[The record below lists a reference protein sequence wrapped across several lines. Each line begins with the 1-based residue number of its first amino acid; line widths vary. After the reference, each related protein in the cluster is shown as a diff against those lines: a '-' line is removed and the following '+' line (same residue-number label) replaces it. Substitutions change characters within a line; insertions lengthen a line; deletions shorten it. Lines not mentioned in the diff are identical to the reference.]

1 MAKAIRLGVKQ
12 KVFVT
17 TVTSDGQFF
26 VQLDTPDAYSLPDL
40 SKQIAH
46 LVQNNPGIGRGF
58 FPTPGGHCCALS
70 LSDDTWYRA
79 LVIKSDSETNC
90 TVYYIDYGNIEC
102 SVPLSRLLP
111 PLPDFFKMSYQAIQC
126 QLANFVPNKGM
137 EKSKLTQAL
146 SDNILNQELPA
157 VFMSKASDLYT
168 TLTHF
173 NVPCYITKLFWED
186 SDDQYTVTDEL
197 VAMELGTYPSQDTL
211 VSTTTKHETATEA
224 SPKSQ
229 ATPTTNDYQYLSLEV
244 GQSYKVYISYAES
257 PAVVWCQLADHT
269 HEFEAM
275 VFQLQNHMTTRGSI
289 LITEDPGLS
298 SPLAYNQPCC
308 VLYEVDGNW
317 CRGAIQEVNM
327 AAGIASVLFVDFGNT
342 ETLSLSAIYSLPSS
356 FFSLPAQAISFS
368 MYGIA
373 PSEEVWSPDAI
384 VRFEELYDNQEL
396 TCQVKGL
403 DDDGYPAVC
412 LKDAALGCD
421 LAQVLIEERYAINLK
436 SSVSKSGGSGH
447 STSNQGTPERDTE
460 VKSKH
465 LKKHSFIE
473 LNIPKGKPI
482 PVTVV
487 FINSLDEFYCQLL
500 DQSDQLTKLM
510 HLINQHCSSSSTQPI
525 DYTLRGLPVLSEFSE
540 DKTWYRAAMIPPQG
554 PDNQWGV
561 LYVDYGN
568 RELVNIH
575 KLLSIPEGFLH
586 LPMQSFQ
593 CSLDGV
599 SDVYAKDDSVI
610 ESFSEMVTDQEVECV
625 IKKVINPANKE
636 GVKKYVIQL
645 FKNGVDILSNLKSM
659 FPTTNPPNPLPTQSK
674 YPSPA
679 QSMSTKQ
686 SSSTG
691 QPHLATKPT
700 SVIPSMSVP
709 TDKDMTIV
717 VCFIESPNNF
727 SCQLIDNSSAI
738 DFLVSQMCQ
747 YYQNSATSINP
758 INPVIGA
765 FCAALFSQDHQWYR
779 AKIIKVFS
787 NQQVEVIFVDYGNSE
802 VISLSATREL
812 TSEFFSLPNQAVQCT
827 LDGLVPELGSN
838 SEVAEI
844 FAEMCLDN
852 IFQARFAVSTAGLDT
867 PPIPCRLFDSQA
879 DQLVSKML
887 TSKFQSRSKNA
898 GIIYQG
904 TNSNERHQT
913 PPSYNNTRKSP
924 KSSDSSNRSSP
935 RSQKSKENRKPS
947 RDSRMSP
954 RQDGMR
960 ISPQS
965 NKSSSKGASPGN
977 KGQSPIRKDHTSSN
991 KGQSPNNKGQSFLKR
1006 PKDSIIDWFCPS
1018 FNTAVAGFVSCVI
1031 SPAQFF
1037 VQPLLHRQQLKE
1049 LKNSMFQYYSQE
1061 SSKREPYHSPIVKTY
1076 CSARGCSDICYYRCL
1091 ITEIIGNIQVK
1102 IFCVD
1107 YGYIF
1112 VVPVEEIFILDKQFM
1127 SLPAQAIECSLS
1139 GFGCELGDAFSDSI
1153 SEMQHTILEQEVEV
1167 TFLNHLHDNKY
1178 EVNIVLRQ
1186 NLSDLLISKSIS
1198 NKTSK
1203 RSSDVVTPPAS
1214 LSPSTS
1220 KTTSTRSSRQSSMT
1234 TPTAPPIL
1242 LLPGQEEQASIT
1254 AVSPTCQLFCQLF
1267 SKENQL
1273 EEITTAIDNIMATP
1287 PSSNFKMS
1295 DLQRGLYVLSQF
1307 TVDNCWYR
1315 AKILDILENLVEVFY
1330 IDFGNQET
1338 LSPSR
1343 ICPIPSSVLTYPSQA
1358 VRCQLES
1365 VESYKP
1371 SPGAFEA
1378 LEAEVVGAVCTLK
1391 VLRCEPN
1398 GKHFVN
1404 MTLTEDSR
1412 DIGQWAF
1419 NVGLFLCSKSNSI
1432 SSLPTIFSPDHTSST
1447 QDSTKVQLLSD
1458 PKNDTGYPG
1467 NITTNLSG
1475 SGLKPY
1481 IVKEGEALSVFISY
1495 EEENCNVKTFWL
1507 QPAGQSVELEA
1518 MSERLEET
1526 YDNVTADLVL
1536 SSPQAGQA
1544 CCAKYSLD
1552 NLWYRAI
1559 VLGPRTSQGVPV
1571 FFVDYGNQEVVSAV
1585 YKLEDEFYTLPML
1598 ALPCQLESSSSV
1610 PSTTDQEEPVIL
1622 HVLFLN
1628 KQPDS
1633 DNWLIRTA
1641 RPSLV
1646 DAQMPS
1652 PFPRPP
1658 SPISEIAVPMLQL
1671 KPGDKHEVYIVNSE
1685 LPTLFWC
1692 QLVNQ
1697 NEDLEELM
1705 ALIADFYTDNTLE
1718 VVVEVESYCVAQYS
1732 KNRTWYRAKI
1742 LEVKSPD
1749 EIQVLFI
1756 DYGNQETLSFDKVLG
1771 LEQQFAHLPAQA
1783 FPCSLLSSASGRFTE
1798 DQLETFFSLNIEEES
1813 FYVSLQSQLSS
1824 GEWHVLLQD
1833 QHSDCINDMFLS
1845 PLATPTSV
1853 AVTTAATP
1861 TYYTPRY
1868 PCGSRV
1874 DVFVTCVNSP
1884 DQFYCQPLGLAS
1896 QLEELMSDISTYIA
1910 ENPPQESVPMTSLV
1924 TGQSCLAHY
1933 TSNSDWYRGQI
1944 EDIDITNNQVSV
1956 RYIDYG
1962 NLALLG
1968 QEQITFLPHQ
1978 FLQIPTQALRCS
1990 VIKGL
1995 GQNTWSPEINDAFLR
2010 TLREEEQYTLV
2021 VLSSDNSKYIVEVY
2035 SGDIKLDFS
2044 FLNQVQP
2051 NTDEDTMTL
2060 PFLLSLD
2067 KDIKEDYTMY
2077 TGDFAGST
2085 LVYKS
2090 SKSPTTDLDESEG
2103 ESANTGEPLI
2113 HAPCKLSLVRDE
2125 VVDVNVVHVQDPSLV
2140 YLQRI
2145 DCKTEL
2151 EALFT
2156 EIEMYC
2162 SDCADK
2168 LHQQTYHPGD
2178 FVLAQYALDNYWYR
2192 ARVLEATPEGSLQ
2205 VQFIDYGN
2213 LETVSPKEMV
2223 MCPGNYLE
2231 LPIQAIPCSLAQ
2243 VPSRENWPEKYKEI
2257 INELVDGRCLQARV
2271 AIAGSHGMPPT
2282 VTLLDLESDVDI
2294 GQKVLEFLQE
2304 ECEAGVVEALAGM
2317 SDQDV
2322 IFEVDDKQKTSNG
2335 EDGIKTQEKEK
2346 EENLLE
2352 EDYLS
2357 DKETEVVKAKDSG
2370 IVGKKMNGFELV
2382 DQRGSDAKLL
2392 EEEVKDVELVRVV
2405 MENIKEEEVIVNKN
2419 KEMITNEKEVV
2430 ITNEEEVV
2438 TNEDVITNEEEVVT
2452 DDEKV
2457 KVVSDEEVAD
2467 IQEIGSEENVIF
2479 TGEAQQNEALELV
2492 QTAEVSKG
2500 NQESHKL
2507 TEVEKEG
2514 LKIVIVDT
2522 ERNTEDKTNESDQ
2535 IKLETNLTLERE
2547 QIELGEVETLTCL
2560 KTKTQEG
2567 KLATLEVIDPQTPP
2581 PVTPLCAPDSR
2592 TLHIGSHHK
2601 VHIVNITSPYDFVCH
2616 LTLDAEI
2623 LDAMMSILSQKYE
2636 GTKSEDYLLTHP
2648 PETGDIVCALY
2659 SNDDNYYRAKVLSII
2674 EDAQFEVEYI
2684 DYGNQEALPLSSLYQ
2699 LDMDLS
2705 TTYFP
2710 PFALKCSLSG
2720 LPESFNSSSHF
2731 VDDLVTTM
2739 LEHITGDDPSIIE
2752 IIKYQ
2757 EDTKACYDV
2766 KLIGGDGVCV
2776 NDVVMEMIKQYL
2788 NEDDNEDNIQDSIMT
2803 NENTNILT
2811 KEDGDSLQDKSE
2823 LVHSNHCGKLQTTNI
2838 LEEQT

>member
-1 MAKAIRLGVKQ
+1 MVEAVCLGVKQ

-26 VQLDTPDAYSLPDL
+26 IQLDTPDAYSLPDL
-40 SKQIAH
+40 SEQIAH

-70 LSDDTWYRA
+70 LSDNTWYRA

-111 PLPDFFKMSYQAIQC
+111 PLPEFFKMPYQAIQC
-126 QLANFVPNKGM
+126 QLANFVPNKGV

-157 VFMSKASDLYT
+157 IFMSKASDLYT

-197 VAMELGTYPSQDTL
+197 VAMELGSYPSQDTH
-211 VSTTTKHETATEA
+211 VSTTTKQEAVTGA
-224 SPKSQ
+224 SPMSQ
-229 ATPTTNDYQYLSLEV
+229 ATPTTNKYQYLSLEV

-275 VFQLQNHMTTRGSI
+275 VFQLQNHMTTQGSI

-298 SPLAYNQPCC
+298 SPLAYDQPCC
-308 VLYEVDGNW
+308 ILYEADGNW

-327 AAGIASVLFVDFGNT
+327 AAGIVSVLFVDFGNT
-342 ETLSLSAIYSLPSS
+342 ESLSLSAIYSLPPS
-356 FFSLPAQAISFS
+356 FFTLPAQAISFS

-373 PSEEVWSPDAI
+373 PSEEVWSRDAI

-403 DDDGYPAVC
+403 DDDGYPAAC
-412 LKDAALGCD
+412 LKDTALGCD
-421 LAQVLIEERYAINLK
+421 LAQVLIEEGYAINLK
-436 SSVSKSGGSGH
+436 SSNSKSKGSGH
-447 STSNQGTPERDTE
+447 STNNQGTPERDTE
-460 VKSKH
+460 VKSKQ

-473 LNIPKGKPI
+473 PNIPQGRPI
-482 PVTVV
+482 PVNVV

-510 HLINQHCSSSSTQPI
+510 HLIDQHCSSNSTQPI
-525 DYTLRGLPVLSEFSE
+525 NYTLHGLPVLSKFSE

-561 LYVDYGN
+561 VYVDYGN
-568 RELVNIH
+568 TELVNIH
-575 KLLSIPEGFLH
+575 KLLAIPEGFLH
-586 LPMQSFQ
+586 LPIQSFQ
-593 CSLDGV
+593 CCLDGV
-599 SDVYAKDDSVI
+599 SDIYAKDDAVI

-625 IKKVINPANKE
+625 VKKVIYPANKE
-636 GVKKYVIQL
+636 GVKKYAVQL
-645 FKNGVDILSNLKSM
+645 FKNGFDILNNLKSM
-659 FPTTNPPNPLPTQSK
+659 SPTTTQPKSPLTQLK
-674 YPSPA
+674 SP
-679 QSMSTKQ
+679 MSIKKLP
-686 SSSTG
+686 STG
-691 QPHLATKPT
+691 QPHPETKLT

-727 SCQLIDNSSAI
+727 SCQLMDYSSAI
-738 DFLVSQMCQ
+738 DFLISQMCQ
-747 YYQNSATSINP
+747 HYQNSETSIDP
-758 INPVIGA
+758 VKPVIGA

-779 AKIIKVFS
+779 AKIIKVFAD
-787 NQQVEVIFVDYGNSE
+787 QQVEVIFVDYGNSE
-802 VISLSATREL
+802 VVPLSATREL
-812 TSEFFSLPNQAVQCT
+812 TSEFLSLPNQAVQCT
-827 LDGLVPELGSN
+827 LDGLPPELASN
-838 SEVAEI
+838 SEVAATFTEI
-844 FAEMCLDN
+844 CLDN
-852 IFQARFAVSTAGLDT
+852 IFQARFAVSMAGLDT
-867 PPIPCRLFDSQA
+867 PPIPCQLFDSQA

-887 TSKFQSRSKNA
+887 ACKFQSQSKNA
-898 GIIYQG
+898 GIIYQR
-904 TNSNERHQT
+904 TSSNECHQT
-913 PPSYNNTRKSP
+913 PPRHNNTRKSP
-924 KSSDSSNRSSP
+924 KSGSSSRSSP
-935 RSQKSKENRKPS
+935 RSQKSNENRKPS
-947 RDSRMSP
+947 RDSEMSP
-954 RQDGMR
+954 KQDGMR

-965 NKSSSKGASPGN
+965 NKSSSKGASPKS
-977 KGQSPIRKDHTSSN
+977 KGQSPIRKDQSSSN
-991 KGQSPNNKGQSFLKR
+991 KGQSVNDKDQSFLKF
-1006 PKDSIIDWFCPS
+1006 PKDSIIDWFHPS
-1018 FNTAVAGFVSCVI
+1018 FNTAMVGFVSCII
-1031 SPAQFF
+1031 SPSQFF
-1037 VQPLLHRQQLKE
+1037 VQPLLHQKQLKE
-1049 LKNSMFQYYSQE
+1049 LKNNMFRYYNQE

-1076 CSARGCSDICYYRCL
+1076 CSAPGCNDIYYYRCL
-1091 ITEIIGNIQVK
+1091 ITEITSSTQVK
-1102 IFCVD
+1102 VFCID
-1107 YGYIF
+1107 YGYTF
-1112 VVPVEEIFILDKQFM
+1112 VVPVEEIFVLDKQFM

-1139 GFGCELGDAFSDSI
+1139 GFDCEPGDAFLDSI
-1153 SEMQHTILEQEVEV
+1153 SEMQRTTLEQEVEV

-1198 NKTSK
+1198 NNTSK
-1203 RSSDVVTPPAS
+1203 RSSDIVTPPAS

-1234 TPTAPPIL
+1234 TPSAPPIL
-1242 LLPGQEEQASIT
+1242 LLPGQEEQAYIT
-1254 AVSPTCQLFCQLF
+1254 AVSPTYQLFCQLLT
-1267 SKENQL
+1267 KESQL
-1273 EEITTAIDNIMATP
+1273 EEITTAIENIMATP

-1295 DLQRGLYVLSQF
+1295 DLQRGLYVLGQF

-1315 AKILDILENLVEVFY
+1315 AKILDIIENLVEVFY
-1330 IDFGNQET
+1330 IDFGNQEAV
-1338 LSPSR
+1338 SPSR
-1343 ICPIPSSVLTYPSQA
+1343 LCPIPSSVLTYPSQA
-1358 VRCQLES
+1358 VCCQLEG
-1365 VESYKP
+1365 VEGYKP

-1378 LEAEVVGAVCTLK
+1378 LESEVVGAACALK

-1412 DIGQWAF
+1412 DVEQWAL
-1419 NVGLFLCSKSNSI
+1419 NVGLFLRSKSNSV
-1432 SSLPTIFSPDHTSST
+1432 SSLPSISSPDHTSLR
-1447 QDSTKVQLLSD
+1447 QDSTKVQSLSD
-1458 PKNDTGYPG
+1458 PKIEIDHPD
-1467 NITTNLSG
+1467 NIATILSA

-1481 IVKEGEALSVFISY
+1481 VVKEGEALSVFISY
-1495 EEENCNVKTFWL
+1495 EEENCNVKTFWI
-1507 QPAGQSVELEA
+1507 QPAGRSVELEA
-1518 MSERLEET
+1518 MSERLEEACG
-1526 YDNVTADLVL
+1526 NLTADLVL
-1536 SSPQAGQA
+1536 SSPQTGQA

-1559 VLGPRTSQGVPV
+1559 VLGPRTSQGIPV
-1571 FFVDYGNQEVVSAV
+1571 FFVDYGNQEIVSAV

-1633 DNWLIRTA
+1633 GVWLIRTA

-1658 SPISEIAVPMLQL
+1658 SPISEVAVPILQL

-1718 VVVEVESYCVAQYS
+1718 VGLEVESYCVAQYS
-1732 KNRTWYRAKI
+1732 RNHAWYRAKI
-1742 LEVKSPD
+1742 LEVKPPD
-1749 EIQVLFI
+1749 EVQVLFI
-1756 DYGNQETLSFDKVLG
+1756 DYGNQETLSSNNVLG
-1771 LEQQFAHLPAQA
+1771 LERQFAHLPAQA

-1813 FYVSLQSQLSS
+1813 FHVSLQSQLPS

-1833 QHSDCINDMFLS
+1833 QHGDCINDMFLS
-1845 PLATPTSV
+1845 PLATPTSI
-1853 AVTTAATP
+1853 AVTTETTP

-1896 QLEELMSDISTYIA
+1896 QLEDLMSDISTYIA
-1910 ENPPQESVPMTSLV
+1910 ENPPQESLPMTSLV

-1944 EDIDITNNQVSV
+1944 EHIDIPNNQVSV

-1968 QEQITFLPHQ
+1968 QEQIALLPHQ
-1978 FLQIPTQALRCS
+1978 FLQIPTQSLRCS

-1995 GQNTWSPEINDAFLR
+1995 RENWSPEINDAFLQ
-2010 TLREEEQYTLV
+2010 TLCEEEQYTLV
-2021 VLSSDNSKYIVEVY
+2021 VLSSDNSKYIVDVY
-2035 SGDIKLDFS
+2035 SGDTKLDFS
-2044 FLNQVQP
+2044 FLNQVQLS
-2051 NTDEDTMTL
+2051 TDEYIMA
-2060 PFLLSLD
+2060 PP
-2067 KDIKEDYTMY
+2067 KEEYTMY

-2125 VVDVNVVHVQDPSLV
+2125 VVDVNIVHVQDPSLV

-2151 EALFT
+2151 EALSS

-2178 FVLAQYALDNYWYR
+2178 FVLAQYTLDNCWYR
-2192 ARVLEATPEGSLQ
+2192 AQVLEATPEGSLQ

-2257 INELVDGRCLQARV
+2257 ITELVSGRRLQARV

-2282 VTLLDLESDVDI
+2282 VTLLDLESGVDI
-2294 GQKVLEFLQE
+2294 AQKVLEYLQE
-2304 ECEAGVVEALAGM
+2304 ECEAGVVSALAGM
-2317 SDQDV
+2317 SDRDV
-2322 IFEVDDKQKTSNG
+2322 IFEVDDKQKTSDV
-2335 EDGIKTQEKEK
+2335 EDGIKIQEKR
-2346 EENLLE
+2346 ENLLE

-2357 DKETEVVKAKDSG
+2357 DKETELMKAKD
-2370 IVGKKMNGFELV
+2370 NGV
-2382 DQRGSDAKLL
+2382 AGGSDAKLL
-2392 EEEVKDVELVRVV
+2392 EEEVKDVELVRIV
-2405 MENIKEEEVIVNKN
+2405 MENKN
-2419 KEMITNEKEVV
+2419 KEIVTNEKEVV

-2438 TNEDVITNEEEVVT
+2438 TNEEGVVT
-2452 DDEKV
+2452 DDEEV
-2457 KVVSDEEVAD
+2457 KVIGNEEVSD
-2467 IQEIGSEENVIF
+2467 IQEIIKDNVIP
-2479 TGEAQQNEALELV
+2479 TREAQQSEALELIK
-2492 QTAEVSKG
+2492 TGDVSEG

-2507 TEVEKEG
+2507 TGVEKEE
-2514 LKIVIVDT
+2514 LKIEIVDT
-2522 ERNTEDKTNESDQ
+2522 EDKTSETNQ
-2535 IKLETNLTLERE
+2535 IELETNSILERK
-2547 QIELGEVETLTCL
+2547 QIELGEVETLTYL
-2560 KTKTQEG
+2560 KTKTQEE
-2567 KLATLEVIDPQTPP
+2567 KLVTLEFIDPQTPS

-2592 TLHIGSHHK
+2592 TLHIGSSHK

-2616 LTLDAEI
+2616 LTLDTEI

-2648 PETGDIVCALY
+2648 PEKGDIVCARY
-2659 SNDDNYYRAKVLSII
+2659 SNDDNYYRAKILSIM
-2674 EDAQFEVEYI
+2674 EDFQFEIEYL
-2684 DYGNQEALPLSSLYQ
+2684 DYGNQEVLFMTSLYQ
-2699 LDMDLS
+2699 LDEDLS
-2705 TTYFP
+2705 TVYFP
-2710 PFALKCSLSG
+2710 PFAIKCSLSG

-2731 VDDLVTTM
+2731 IDNLVIAM
-2739 LEHITGDDPSIIE
+2739 LEHITGDNPSIIE
-2752 IIKYQ
+2752 IIKDQ
-2757 EDTKACYDV
+2757 EDNKACYDV

-2788 NEDDNEDNIQDSIMT
+2788 NEDNNEDNIQENGGIKDSLMT
-2803 NENTNILT
+2803 NENTISV
-2811 KEDGDSLQDKSE
+2811 KEDGESLQNTSE
-2823 LVHSNHCGKLQTTNI
+2823 SVHNNHCGKLQTTNI